1 MASCDAL
8 RYDLLLYCKLV
19 YIFKLF
25 HKALN
30 DGLPELL
37 SKDIYTK
44 HCNGYSLLGKDCLL
58 VPRFNTDEIYEGLAR
73 SLAHF
78 YGTLLVLMKMEHH
91 S

>member
-8 RYDLLLYCKLV
+8 RYDLLLYFKLV

-37 SKDIYTK
+37 SKDICPNIATVTLYLEKTAYSYPDLILTRYTK
-44 HCNGYSLLGKDCLL
+44 DS
-58 VPRFNTDEIYEGLAR
+58 LAR
-73 SLAHF
+73 SLIF
-78 YGTLLVLMKMEHH
+78 MEHC
-91 S
+91 